1 MKRNKKFAFLS
12 WVLAFILALGLWF
25 AGLMCRNVIPNGFIL
40 SIVVIILIPLIYLI
54 NYVGTKR
61 YLTRFNAMPTSQKI
75 AMVMDKQ
82 KDAETDLDALIL
94 KRHGTC
100 VKVKVYL
107 IVLVL
112 LTALMCFLCG
122 TANDEHSPVIQL
134 MLALYIFKDLIF
146 RLCVKDKYEKG
157 ETDLAEEDYPVLY
170 AMVREAAQVCGVA
183 DEVMISATGEP
194 VAGVGTVG
202 KTRFLFLGAI
212 LLDLFSE
219 DELRQTLLHEFG
231 HLTDA
236 HYTRYRM
243 EAENLLGYMSCGDD
257 SQPSIMTSVFMRLP
271 YTLLALES
279 ELVDIVSSV
288 SDEKRADSIIL
299 EHGEPTAFVSGLAK
313 LNTYA
318 YFNDYCTLPPFY
330 EAESPRR
337 DINSF
342 LAESYKR
349 EFEINK
355 EQWLYMLEHELPAR
369 LDSHPSFPQRR
380 EAVGNCDFTIE
391 FTDPDTPYRR
401 ECHKVMELVDCATF
415 NSVQEDYEQKRKDFY
430 LRPLAVIEEYENSE
444 REYSSAELSPVL
456 NAYRDTSQLD
466 KAEELCDRIIATEE
480 NPYATAHA
488 LFLKASIL
496 LGKCDESGIDLMYRA
511 VELNKNYMQNGM
523 DAVGKFCLHMGLE
536 EELQRYRDYVDSYTE
551 SGLDE
556 HLAMGELSDK
566 DTLVPE
572 KFPDDRLPDML
583 DFMVEAGGG
592 VIEEIYLVRKIV
604 SEDFFTSVFILKFAE
619 DAENEVCGD
628 AWEKIFNFLDTY
640 PDGWQYTLLVLDK
653 DIAKAI
659 KNVPDS
665 QVYKKA

>member
-1 MKRNKKFAFLS
+1 MKDKKHSVLS
-12 WVLAFILALGLWF
+12 WILGFVAALGFWF
-25 AGLMCRNVIPNGFIL
+25 AGLMCRNAIPDGFVL
-40 SIVVIILIPLIYLI
+40 SMAVFILIPLIYLI

-61 YLTRFNAMPTSQKI
+61 YLNRFNAMPTAQKI
-75 AMVMDKQ
+75 AIVSEKQ
-82 KDAETDLDALIL
+82 KDAENDLDALIQ

-112 LTALMCFLCG
+112 LTVLMCFLCG
-122 TANDEHSPVIQL
+122 TANNEHSPVVQL
-134 MLALYIFKDLIF
+134 MLALYMFKDLIF
-146 RLCVKDKYEKG
+146 RLFIKDKYEKG

-170 AMVREAAQVCGVA
+170 AMARDAAKTCDVT
-183 DEVMISATGEP
+183 DEIMISATGEP

-202 KTRFLFLGAI
+202 KTRFLVLGAI

-219 DELRQTLLHEFG
+219 EELRQTLLHEFG
-231 HLTDA
+231 HLSDT

-243 EAENLLGYMSCGDD
+243 EAEKLLTFMSCGDD
-257 SQPSIMTSVFMRLP
+257 SQPSVMTSVFMRLP

-288 SDEKRADSIIL
+288 SDEKRADSIVL
-299 EHGEPTAFVSGLAK
+299 EHGDPAAFVSGLAK
-313 LNTYA
+313 LNTYS

-330 EAESPRR
+330 EPEAPRR
-337 DINSF
+337 DINRF
-342 LAESYKR
+342 LAESYKK
-349 EFEINK
+349 EFEANK

-380 EAVGNCDFTIE
+380 EAVGNCDICIE
-391 FTDPDTPYRR
+391 FSDPDTPYRG
-401 ECHKVMELVDCATF
+401 ECRKVMELVDSATF
-415 NSVQEDYEQKRKDFY
+415 NSLQEDYEQKRKDLY
-430 LRPLAVIEEYENSE
+430 LRQLAVIEEYENSE
-444 REYSSAELSPVL
+444 REYNSAELSPVL
-456 NAYRDTSQLD
+456 NAYRDTVQLD
-466 KAEELCDRIIATEE
+466 KAEALCDSIIATEE

-488 LFLKASIL
+488 LFLKANIL
-496 LGKCDESGIDLMYRA
+496 LGRYDQSGIELMYRA
-511 VELNKNYMQNGM
+511 VELNKNYELNGM

-536 EELQRYRDYVDSYTE
+536 DELQRYRDYVDRYAE

-556 HLAMGELSDK
+556 HLAMGELTEK

-572 KFPDDRLPDML
+572 KFPDGRLPDML
-583 DFMVEAGGG
+583 DFMVKAGGG
-592 VIEEIYLVRKIV
+592 IIEEIYLVRKIV

-619 DAENEVCGD
+619 DAEDEVCGD
-628 AWEKIFNFLDTY
+628 TWEKIFNYLDTY
-640 PDGWQYTLLVLDK
+640 PDGWQYTLLLHDK

-659 KNVPDS
+659 KNVPGA